1 MIKNFSL
8 SIRDSK
14 QKLQMKSIMWNSIM
28 FWDSIQETEN
38 CEIDCQ
44 IKEYSFL
51 FVMIWFNK

>member
-38 CEIDCQ
+38 CEIDYQ